1 MINNILNE
9 AIDLIDDDLI
19 SNAYSDKSV
28 GKSYK
33 KYVAVAAAFVILI
46 VAAVIAVNNTG
57 NKPSLSA
64 TGAET
69 TTDTLYYGGAHSEEI
84 SDGDIVVEGTAFTD
98 DEIVEYLEEH
108 KYDIVGAIAAE
119 YGDFESEY
127 RIITKGYCHVSLGA
141 TNTLHLNAVTLPV
154 SVNGKIVSN
163 VTVLKEGDRIIQ
175 SISLRGEGFNRL
187 NRIIEDNKDAEL
199 AFFYVDGMTEVVI
212 LPSNSFHII
221 SGRTSVSLDDNVD
234 YYGRYKTDKNV
245 FSYGILTDDNCCIKV
260 TPLPE
265 EEITAGGNSQT
276 DEFDYPEQ
284 PPQII
289 QSTTKASINLT
300 LDDILS
306 KNVSSIEW
314 TDSYELL
321 SGKSYHGCSEKEKAD
336 IISILSNIEF
346 TENPDFEEKFGGI
359 FYVKLIFD
367 DGSYASV
374 ALLDED
380 FYIETLNGQSPIYT
394 DATENTVK
402 LIYYLAERK

>member
-1 MINNILNE
+1 MMNNMLNE

-19 SNAYSDKSV
+19 SNAYSNNNI

-33 KYVAVAAAFVILI
+33 KYFAIAAAVAIVVI
-46 VAAVIAVNNTG
+46 AAVIAVNNTG

-64 TGAET
+64 TEAET
-69 TTDTLYYGGAHSEEI
+69 TTDTLYFGGAHSEEI
-84 SDGDIVVEGTAFTD
+84 SDGDIVVEGTALTD
-98 DEIVEYLEEH
+98 DEIVKYLEEH

-119 YGDFESEY
+119 YSDFESEY

-163 VTVLKEGDRIIQ
+163 VTVLKEGGRIIQ

-187 NRIIEDNKDAEL
+187 NRIIEDNKETEL

-234 YYGRYKTDKNV
+234 YYGKYKTDKNV
-245 FSYGILTDDNCCIKV
+245 FSYEILTDESCCIKV

-265 EEITAGGNSQT
+265 EEVTVGNNSQT
-276 DEFDYPEQ
+276 DDFDYPEQ
-284 PPQII
+284 PPQVT

-314 TDSYELL
+314 TDSYEIL

-336 IISILSNIEF
+336 IISLLSNIEF
-346 TENPDFEEKFGGI
+346 TENPNFEEKFGGA

>member
-33 KYVAVAAAFVILI
+33 KYVAVAAVFAILI
-46 VAAVIAVNNTG
+46 VAAVVAGNNIG
-57 NKPSLSA
+57 KKPSLSA
-64 TGAET
+64 TEAET
-69 TTDTLYYGGAHSEEI
+69 TTDTLYYGGVHSEEI

-98 DEIVEYLEEH
+98 DEIVKYLEAH

-154 SVNGKIVSN
+154 SVNGKIVSS
-163 VTVLKEGDRIIQ
+163 VTVLKEGGRIIQ

-276 DEFDYPEQ
+276 DEFDFSEQ
-284 PPQII
+284 PPQVI

-306 KNVSSIEW
+306 KTVSSIEW

-336 IISILSNIEF
+336 IISILSNIEY

-367 DGSYASV
+367 DGSYATV

>member
-28 GKSYK
+28 GKNYK
-33 KYVAVAAAFVILI
+33 KYVAVAAVFAILI
-46 VAAVIAVNNTG
+46 VAAVVAGNNSG
-57 NKPSLSA
+57 KKPSLSA
-64 TGAET
+64 TEAET

-98 DEIVEYLEEH
+98 DEIVKYLEEH

-141 TNTLHLNAVTLPV
+141 TNTLNLNAVTLPV
-154 SVNGKIVSN
+154 SVNGKIVSS
-163 VTVLKEGDRIIQ
+163 VTVLKEGGRIIQ

-187 NRIIEDNKDAEL
+187 NRIIEDNKETEL

-276 DEFDYPEQ
+276 EDFDFSEQ
-284 PPQII
+284 PPQVI

-306 KNVSSIEW
+306 KTVSSIEW

-380 FYIETLNGQSPIYT
+380 FYIETMNGQSPIYT

>member
-33 KYVAVAAAFVILI
+33 KYVAVAAVFAILI
-46 VAAVIAVNNTG
+46 IAAVIAVNNTG
-57 NKPSLSA
+57 KKPSLSA

-98 DEIVEYLEEH
+98 DEIVKYLEEH

-154 SVNGKIVSN
+154 SVNGKIVSS

-187 NRIIEDNKDAEL
+187 NRIIEDNKETEL

-276 DEFDYPEQ
+276 EDSDFSEQ
-284 PPQII
+284 PPQVI

-306 KNVSSIEW
+306 KTVSSIEW

-367 DGSYASV
+367 DGSFATV

-394 DATENTVK
+394 DATGNTVK